1 MPRPRTSFA
10 LLTATFA
17 LAALAARAQTAAAPA
32 AAPDDT
38 ANSPVFTPQ
47 AAAPVIKAPV
57 MDDDHGDP
65 RRIQSS
71 ELSSALMSSMPK
83 YSPPK
88 PEPPKPEVSP
98 ADQPQPKNGVV
109 RLPKYV
115 VHDQA
120 PPIFT
125 KKDVMT
131 DEERKQLAMKQY
143 IIDTKDMPTLAAYM
157 SDMLFQ
163 DNASQ
168 QYADAERASNISSL
182 RSDASAAAV
191 SGDRAESD
199 FIRAQSNDTYL
210 RRSDWAPIGSRT
222 TTSSSAGEA
231 GGGNG
236 Q

>member
-1 MPRPRTSFA
+1 MPRLRTSFA

-17 LAALAARAQTAAAPA
+17 LAAHAQTAAAPA
-32 AAPDDT
+32 APPDDT
-38 ANSPVFTPQ
+38 ASSPVFTPHA
-47 AAAPVIKAPV
+47 AAAPVIQAPAT
-57 MDDDHGDP
+57 DDDHGDP

-71 ELSSALMSSMPK
+71 ELSSALMNSIPK
-83 YSPPK
+83 YSPVK
-88 PEPPKPEVSP
+88 PEPPKPAAQA
-98 ADQPQPKNGVV
+98 ADQPKNGVV

-120 PPIFT
+120 PPVFT

-131 DEERKQLAMKQY
+131 DEERKELAMKQY
-143 IIDTKDMPTLAAYM
+143 IIDTKDMPTLAAFM
-157 SDMLFQ
+157 SRALFQ

-191 SGDRAESD
+191 GGDKAESD

-210 RRSDWAPIGSRT
+210 RRSDWAPIGSST
-222 TTSSSAGEA
+222 KTSSSMGDA

>member
-1 MPRPRTSFA
+1 MPRLRTTFA
-10 LLTATFA
+10 LLTGTFA
-17 LAALAARAQTAAAPA
+17 LAALTARAQSTPAPA
-32 AAPDDT
+32 TPPDDT
-38 ANSPVFTPQ
+38 ASSPVFTPQ

-57 MDDDHGDP
+57 MEDDHGDP

-71 ELSSALMSSMPK
+71 ELSSALMSSIPK

-88 PEPPKPEVSP
+88 PEPPKPDVSP
-98 ADQPQPKNGVV
+98 ADQQPKNGVV

-182 RSDASAAAV
+182 RSDASAARI
-191 SGDRAESD
+191 SGDGAESD

-210 RRSDWAPIGSRT
+210 RRSDWAPIGSST
-222 TTSSSAGEA
+222 KTSSSMGDA